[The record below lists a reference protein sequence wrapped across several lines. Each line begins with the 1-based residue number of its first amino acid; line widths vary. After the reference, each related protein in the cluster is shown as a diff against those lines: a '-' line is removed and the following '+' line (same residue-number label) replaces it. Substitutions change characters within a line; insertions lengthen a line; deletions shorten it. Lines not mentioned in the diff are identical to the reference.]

1 MRILNTTLHDMRFQL
16 KYGFYFIYA
25 VMVLF
30 YILLI
35 GIFPPAWKSAATVIV
50 LFIDPAGLGFFFIGG
65 LLLLEKGERV
75 LDALFVSP
83 LRVWEYILAKAL
95 SLGFISVLTGVV
107 ISVTGLGAAVNI
119 PALILS
125 LLTGSVLYTFFGLA
139 AGIKARTVN
148 QYMIITVPAEL
159 ILGFP
164 PILLLFGIKSV
175 LLEIMPGSLILRL
188 LQWSMGE
195 YSAASP
201 LVMLGGVL
209 LWMVPALF
217 LAVNRMKWFLSRI
230 GGEAY
235 ETGR

>member
-30 YILLI
+30 YIIMI
-35 GIFPPAWKSAATVIV
+35 GIIPAAWKSIATVIV
-50 LFIDPAGLGFFFIGG
+50 LFIDPAALGFFFIGG

-83 LRVWEYILAKAL
+83 LRVWEYIMAKAL
-95 SLGFISVLTGVV
+95 SLGFISALVGVIIAV
-107 ISVTGLGAAVNI
+107 AGLGAKVNI
-119 PALILS
+119 PVLVLS
-125 LLTGSVLYTFFGLA
+125 LLTGSVLYTFVGLA
-139 AGIKARTVN
+139 AGVRAKTVN
-148 QYMIITVPAEL
+148 QFMIITIPAET
-159 ILGFP
+159 ILGLP
-164 PILLLFGIKSV
+164 PSLLLFGVKSV
-175 LLEIMPGSLILRL
+175 LLEIMPGSLVFRL
-188 LQWSMGE
+188 LQWSTGE
-195 YSAASP
+195 YTAASP

-209 LWMVPALF
+209 LWMVPALL

>member
-16 KYGFYFIYA
+16 KYGFYFIYT
-25 VMVLF
+25 VMILF
-30 YILLI
+30 YILMV
-35 GIFPPAWKSAATVIV
+35 GIFPAAWRSMATVIV
-50 LFIDPAGLGFFFIGG
+50 LFIDPAALGFFFIGG

-95 SLGFISVLTGVV
+95 SLGFISVLVGVIIAV
-107 ISVTGLGAAVNI
+107 VGLGAKANI
-119 PALILS
+119 PVLALS
-125 LLTGSVLYTFFGLA
+125 LLTGSVLYTFVGLA
-139 AGIKARTVN
+139 AGVRAKTVN
-148 QYMIITVPAEL
+148 QFMIITVPAEI
-159 ILGFP
+159 ILGLP
-164 PILLLFGIKSV
+164 PFLLLFGIRSV
-175 LLEIMPGSLILRL
+175 LLEIMPGSLVFRL
-188 LQWSMGE
+188 LQWSVGE
-195 YSAASP
+195 YTGAGP
-201 LVMLGGVL
+201 ILMLGGVV

>member
-25 VMVLF
+25 VMILF

-35 GIFPPAWKSAATVIV
+35 GILPSSWKSMATVIV
-50 LFIDPAGLGFFFIGG
+50 LFIDPAALGFFFIGG

-95 SLGFISVLTGVV
+95 SLGFISVLVGMV
-107 ISVTGLGAAVNI
+107 IAAVGLGAKANI
-119 PALILS
+119 PVLVLS
-125 LLTGSVLYTFFGLA
+125 LLTGSVLYTFVGLA
-139 AGIKARTVN
+139 AGVRAKTVN
-148 QYMIITVPAEL
+148 QFMIITVPAEI
-159 ILGFP
+159 ILGLP
-164 PILLLFGIKSV
+164 PFLLLFGISSV
-175 LLEIMPGSLILRL
+175 LLEIMPGSLVFRL

-195 YSAASP
+195 YTGTSP
-201 LVMLGGVL
+201 LLMLAGVL

-217 LAVNRMKWFLSRI
+217 LAVNRMKWFLSGI
-230 GGEAY
+230 GGEVY